1 MNNQCFR
8 SNSVKI
14 TNSSTV
20 ADENI
25 YKEDCFNLLEVMYML
40 GLVAGMA
47 TGIALLLA
55 LVFAE
60 YSDIREKSE
69 KAFTWIGAGAVSF
82 ILGGVIF
89 TLNNGLW
96 AKLDAT
102 AIGENGLLLFQAIG
116 VILVIIGSVWALFD
130 LITQNM

>member
-1 MNNQCFR
+1 MFQTQVENQFLR
-8 SNSVKI
+8 QLPIITFIKKI
-14 TNSSTV
+14 V
-20 ADENI
+20 LIEP
-25 YKEDCFNLLEVMYML
+25 EVMYML
-40 GLVAGMA
+40 GLAAGLA

-60 YSDIREKSE
+60 YSNLREKSE

-89 TLNNGLW
+89 TLNKGLW
-96 AKLDAT
+96 KKLDAT
-102 AIGENGLLLFQAIG
+102 AIGENGLMLFQAIG

-130 LITQNM
+130 LVTQNM